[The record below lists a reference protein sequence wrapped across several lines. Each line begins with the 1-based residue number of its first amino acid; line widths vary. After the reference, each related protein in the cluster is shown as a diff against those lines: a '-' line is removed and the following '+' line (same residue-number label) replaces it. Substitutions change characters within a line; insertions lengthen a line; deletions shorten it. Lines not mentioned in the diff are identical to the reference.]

1 MENVIGRSW
10 ESCGKTVGTSWEIL
24 WEYYGVVEECCGNI
38 LGILWVCYVNAMATA
53 WEYNG
58 KYYSY
63 GNTMEGHRGTKL
75 GNAWNYYGNALGTM

>member
-1 MENVIGRSW
+1 MGM
-10 ESCGKTVGTSWEIL
+10 SWEIL
-24 WEYYGVVEECCGNI
+24 WEYDGILWEHSVHIMGILEECCGNI

-63 GNTMEGHRGTKL
+63 GNTMEGRRGSKL
-75 GNAWNYYGNALGTM
+75 GNTWNYYGNALGTL